1 MALLEVR
8 NINVYYGDMQALW
21 DVSFDVDEG
30 ELVALVGSNGAGKTT
45 TLRAISGI
53 LRPRSG
59 TIKFK
64 GIDLTEMKPH
74 EIVESGV
81 AHIPEG
87 RQLFPKLTVLENL
100 KAAAYT
106 KRARERFNESLDFVF
121 RLFPILRERSS
132 QLAGTLSGGER
143 QMLAIARG
151 LMLNPELLMLDEPSL
166 GLAPKLVQEIFRTVK
181 ELKEEGLTILL
192 VEQNVHQ
199 ALTLADRGYVLET
212 GRIVLH
218 GTGKELL
225 ENPRIK
231 TAYLGM

>member
-166 GLAPKLVQEIFRTVK
+166 GLAPKLVQEIFKTVK
-181 ELKEEGLTILL
+181 ELKDEGLTILL

-199 ALTLADRGYVLET
+199 ALALADRGYVLET

>member
-64 GIDLTEMKPH
+64 GMNLTEMKPH
-74 EIVESGV
+74 EIVESGI

-106 KRARERFNESLDFVF
+106 KRARERFNESLEFVF
-121 RLFPILRERSS
+121 KLFPILRERSS

-181 ELKEEGLTILL
+181 ELKDEGLTILL

-218 GTGKELL
+218 GAGKELL

-231 TAYLGM
+231 TAYPGM

>member
-64 GIDLTEMKPH
+64 GMNLTEMKPH

-166 GLAPKLVQEIFRTVK
+166 GLAPKLVQEIFKTVK
-181 ELKEEGLTILL
+181 ELKDEGLTILL

-199 ALTLADRGYVLET
+199 ALALADRGYVLET